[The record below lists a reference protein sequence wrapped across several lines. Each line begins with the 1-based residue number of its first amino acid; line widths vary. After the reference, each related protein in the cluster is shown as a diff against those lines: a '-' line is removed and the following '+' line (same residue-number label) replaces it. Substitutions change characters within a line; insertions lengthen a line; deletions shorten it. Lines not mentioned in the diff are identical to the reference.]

1 MKLASYRLPQG
12 GDSFGIV
19 DGDGV
24 IDLQQRLNLPNL
36 KALLAAGVDK
46 ARAFDAAP
54 ADYRLTDIKLL
65 PPIPDPAHILGIGFN
80 TRSHMAEAI
89 EFFKVPLE
97 EPKFPHLFL
106 RSAASQVG
114 HGDNLRVPRAATTL
128 DYEGE
133 IAVVIGK
140 GGRYISRADAL
151 SHIAGI
157 ACYNDGSVREYQ
169 RHSQQV
175 TPAKNFH
182 ASGAFG
188 PWLVTL
194 DEAGPIDEL
203 VLETRINGELRQHLV
218 MSDLFFDFAQLI
230 EYVSQPFHL
239 QPGDVIVTGSP
250 AGVGGIQG
258 HFLQPGD
265 VVDISVPTVGNLRNT
280 VAAEVVD
287 AS

>member
-19 DGDGV
+19 HGDGI
-24 IDLQQRLNLPNL
+24 IDLQQRLKLPDL
-36 KALLAAGVDK
+36 KALLAAGLDK
-46 ARAFDAAP
+46 ASPFAAAP
-54 ADYRLTDIKLL
+54 ADHRLSDVQLL
-65 PPIPDPAHILGIGFN
+65 PPIPNPAHILGIGFN
-80 TRSHMAEAI
+80 TRSHMAEAS
-89 EFFKVPLE
+89 EFFKVQLE

-114 HGDNLRVPRAATTL
+114 HGGELVIPRAASTL

-140 GGRYISRADAL
+140 PGRYIARADAL

-194 DEAGPIDEL
+194 DEAGPVDQL
-203 VLETRINGELRQHLV
+203 VMETRINGEVRQQLV

-258 HFLQPGD
+258 RFLQQGD
-265 VVDISVPTVGNLRNT
+265 VVEISVPTVGSLRNT
-280 VAAEVVD
+280 VAAE
-287 AS
+287 AG